1 MKVLVIGGGAREHA
15 IVWKL
20 SQSPKINKI
29 FCAPGNAGIADI
41 AECVDIK
48 AEDVDGLLK
57 FALANKIDIT
67 VVGPETAL
75 VKGVVDLFEQKGLR
89 IFGPNKKAAQLEGS
103 KAFSKDFMKKYNIP
117 TARYKSFNSIEKA
130 IAELPS
136 FHLPVVIKA
145 DGLAAG
151 KGVIIAQTRQ
161 DAVEAIYGIIGDQ
174 KFGEA
179 GKTIVVEEFL
189 QGKEVSVLAFIDGN
203 IAVPMV
209 SAQDYK
215 RVYDGDKGLNTGG
228 MGAVSP
234 ALHYN
239 IEAEEAVDIEII
251 HRTVDALKTEG
262 INFKGI
268 LYFGIMLT
276 DNGPKLLEY
285 NVRFGDPET
294 EVILPRLQSDL
305 FDLMNCVVDG
315 TLDEADIKWSK
326 EKAVCVVMASGGY
339 PEEYEL
345 GCEISGIEPTI
356 EEAMIFHAGTKHVD
370 SKLVTAGGRVLVVS
384 TLGENYELARNKAY
398 AMVKKINFKNQHYR
412 TDIAKPRH
420 PELAEGSS
428 KKQA

>member
-20 SQSPKINKI
+20 SQSPQISKL
-29 FCAPGNAGIADI
+29 FCAPGNAGIADM
-41 AECVDIK
+41 AECLDIN
-48 AEDVDGLLK
+48 AEDIDGLLE
-57 FALANKIDIT
+57 FALKNKIDLT

-75 VKGVVDLFEQKGLR
+75 VKGVVDLFEQNGLR
-89 IFGPNKKAAQLEGS
+89 IFGPSGKAAQLEGS
-103 KAFSKDFMKKYNIP
+103 KVFSKDFMKKHKIP
-117 TARYKSFNSIEKA
+117 TARYRTYNSMENA
-130 IAELPS
+130 IVELS
-136 FHLPVVIKA
+136 QFDLPIVIKA

-161 DAVEAIYGIIGDQ
+161 EAVDSIRGIMEDG

-189 QGKEVSVLAFIDGN
+189 QGKEVSVLAFADGN
-203 IAVPMV
+203 IAIPMT

-215 RVYDGDKGLNTGG
+215 RAQDGDKGLNTGG

-239 IEAEEAVDIEII
+239 TEAEEAVRIEII
-251 HRTVDALKTEG
+251 NKTVHALKTEG
-262 INFKGI
+262 IEFKGI

-276 DNGPKLLEY
+276 AKGPKLLEY

-305 FDLMNCVVDG
+305 VDIMNSVIDG
-315 TLDEADIKWSK
+315 TLDKADIRWSK

-339 PEEYEL
+339 PEKYDV
-345 GCEISGIEPTI
+345 GYEISGIKSSI
-356 EEAMIFHAGTKHVD
+356 EEAIIFHAGTKLVD
-370 SKLVTAGGRVLVVS
+370 NKLVTAGGRVLVICA
-384 TLGENYELARNKAY
+384 LGENYEAARNKVYTA
-398 AMVKKINFKNQHYR
+398 VDKINFLNVHYR
-412 TDIAKPRH
+412 KDIGK
-420 PELAEGSS
+420 E
-428 KKQA
+428 

>member
-20 SQSPKINKI
+20 SQSPQISKL
-29 FCAPGNAGIADI
+29 FCAPGNAGIAEV

-48 AEDVDGLLK
+48 AEDIDGLLV
-57 FALANKIDIT
+57 FALKNKMNLT

-75 VKGVVDLFEQKGLR
+75 VKGVVDLFEQNGLR

-103 KAFSKDFMKKYNIP
+103 KVFSKEFMKKHKIP
-117 TARYKSFNSIEKA
+117 TARYETYSSMEKA
-130 IAELPS
+130 IAGLPH
-136 FHLPVVIKA
+136 FGLPMVIKV

-161 DAVEAIYGIIGDQ
+161 EAVEAIYGIMGDQ

-189 QGKEVSVLAFIDGN
+189 KGKEVSVLAFADGN
-203 IAVPMV
+203 TAVPMV

-215 RVYDGDKGLNTGG
+215 RAKDGDKGLNTGG

-234 ALHYN
+234 ALHYG
-239 IEAEEAVDIEII
+239 IEAEEIVRTEII
-251 HRTVDALKTEG
+251 NRTVHALKTEG
-262 INFKGI
+262 IDFKGI

-305 FDLMNCVVDG
+305 FNIMNSVVDG
-315 TLDEADIKWSK
+315 TLDKVDIKWSK

-339 PEEYEL
+339 PENYNI
-345 GCEISGIEPTI
+345 GYEISGVKQAKENAIV
-356 EEAMIFHAGTKHVD
+356 FQAGTKLED
-370 SKLVTAGGRVLVVS
+370 DKLVTAGGRVLVIS
-384 TLGENYELARNKAY
+384 ALGEAYEAARSIVYTAVGRIGFSNK
-398 AMVKKINFKNQHYR
+398 HYR
-412 TDIAKPRH
+412 KDIGK
-420 PELAEGSS
+420 E
-428 KKQA
+428 

>member
-20 SQSPKINKI
+20 SQSPQISKL
-29 FCAPGNAGIADI
+29 FCAPGNAGIADM
-41 AECVDIK
+41 AECLDIN
-48 AEDVDGLLK
+48 AEDIDGLLEV
-57 FALANKIDIT
+57 ALKNKIDLT

-75 VKGVVDLFEQKGLR
+75 VMGVVDLFEQNGLR
-89 IFGPNKKAAQLEGS
+89 IFGPRGKAAQLEGS
-103 KAFSKDFMKKYNIP
+103 KVFSKDFMKMHKIP
-117 TARYKSFNSIEKA
+117 TARYRTYNSMENA
-130 IAELPS
+130 IVELS
-136 FHLPVVIKA
+136 QFDLPIVIKA

-161 DAVEAIYGIIGDQ
+161 EAVDSIRGIMEDG

-189 QGKEVSVLAFIDGN
+189 QGKEVSVLAFADGN
-203 IAVPMV
+203 IAIPMT

-215 RVYDGDKGLNTGG
+215 RAQDGDKGLNTGG

-239 IEAEEAVDIEII
+239 TEAEEAVRIEII
-251 HRTVDALKTEG
+251 NRTVHALKTEG
-262 INFKGI
+262 IEFKGI

-276 DNGPKLLEY
+276 AKGPKLLEY

-305 FDLMNCVVDG
+305 IDIMNSVIDG
-315 TLDEADIKWSK
+315 TLDKADIRWSK

-339 PEEYEL
+339 PEKYDV
-345 GCEISGIEPTI
+345 GYEISGIKSPK
-356 EEAMIFHAGTKHVD
+356 EEAIIFHAGTKLVD
-370 SKLVTAGGRVLVVS
+370 NKLVTAGGRVLVICA
-384 TLGENYELARNKAY
+384 LGENYEAARNKVY
-398 AMVKKINFKNQHYR
+398 TTVDKINFLNVHYR
-412 TDIAKPRH
+412 KDIGK
-420 PELAEGSS
+420 E
-428 KKQA
+428 

>member
-20 SQSPKINKI
+20 SQSPKISKL
-29 FCAPGNAGIADI
+29 FCAPGNAGIADV
-41 AECVDIK
+41 AECIDIK
-48 AEDVDGLLK
+48 AEDIDGQLE
-57 FALANKIDIT
+57 FALKNKIDLT

-75 VKGVVDLFEQKGLR
+75 VKGVVDLFEQSGLR
-89 IFGPNKKAAQLEGS
+89 IFGPSKKAAQLEGS
-103 KAFSKDFMKKYNIP
+103 KVFSKDFMKKYKIP
-117 TARYKSFNSIEKA
+117 TARYKTYSSFEKA
-130 IAELPS
+130 IAELPD
-136 FHLPVVIKA
+136 FNLPIVIKA

-161 DAVEAIYGIIGDQ
+161 AAVEAICDIMGDG

-189 QGKEVSVLAFIDGN
+189 QGKEVSVLAFVDGN

-215 RVYDGDKGLNTGG
+215 RAQDGDKGLNTGG

-234 ALHYN
+234 ALHYST
-239 IEAEEAVDIEII
+239 EAEEAVKIEII
-251 HRTVDALKTEG
+251 NRTIHALKTEG
-262 INFKGI
+262 IDFKGV

-305 FDLMNCVVDG
+305 IDIMISVMDG
-315 TLDEADIKWSK
+315 SLDKADIKWSK

-339 PEEYEL
+339 PEEYDI
-345 GCEISGIEPTI
+345 GCKIKGLEKIKEDAI
-356 EEAMIFHAGTKHVD
+356 IFHAGTKFTND
-370 SKLVTAGGRVLVVS
+370 KLVTAGGRVLVIS
-384 TLGENYELARNKAY
+384 ALGEDFESARSEVY
-398 AMVKKINFKNQHYR
+398 ATINKINFQNQHYR
-412 TDIAKPRH
+412 TDIAIYD
-420 PELAEGSS
+420 
-428 KKQA
+428 

>member
-20 SQSPKINKI
+20 SQSPKINKL
-29 FCAPGNAGIADI
+29 FCAPGNVGIAEL
-41 AECVDIK
+41 AECIDIK

-57 FALANKIDIT
+57 FALANKIDLT

-89 IFGPNKKAAQLEGS
+89 IFGPNKKSAQLEGS

-130 IAELPS
+130 IEQLPS

-161 DAVEAIYGIIGDQ
+161 DAVEAIYGIIGEQ

-189 QGKEVSVLAFIDGN
+189 QGKEVSVLAFADGN
-203 IAVPMV
+203 IAVPLV

-215 RVYDGDKGLNTGG
+215 RVQDGDKGLNTGG

-239 IEAEEAVDIEII
+239 SEAEKAVTKEII
-251 HRTVDALKTEG
+251 HRTVDALKMEG
-262 INFKGI
+262 IDFKGI

-305 FDLMNCVVDG
+305 VDIMNCVIDG

-339 PEEYEL
+339 PEEYEI
-345 GCEISGIEPTI
+345 GCKIGGTEPAIED
-356 EEAMIFHAGTKHVD
+356 AMIFHAGTKHVD
-370 SKLVTAGGRVLVVS
+370 NKLVTAGGRVLVVS

-398 AMVKKINFKNQHYR
+398 AAIKKISFQNQHFR
-412 TDIAKPRH
+412 TDIAIN
-420 PELAEGSS
+420 S
-428 KKQA
+428 